1 MTETS
6 DHTSVPASV
15 VTQIPFLV
23 IFKDLTHV
31 FSKDAIG
38 REILG
43 IAFPAALA
51 LAADPIAS
59 LIDTAYIGRLGAVEL
74 AAVGVSIAIFN
85 QASRITIFPIVS
97 VTTSFVAQEDT
108 MEKMKED
115 EAKKN
120 KLVHANTLAVQDS
133 LEKGIASPTSNNINQ
148 PQQTPALDAKP
159 SCGNKANKKEK
170 KNIKSASTAMIIGL
184 ILGLVQAIVLIFSSK
199 VLLGV
204 MGVKPNSAV
213 LSPAHKYLTI
223 RSLGAPALLLS
234 LSMQGIFRGFKDT
247 KTPLYATIV
256 ADVINIILDPIF
268 IFVLHLGVSG
278 AAIAHVISQY
288 FMTLILFIRL
298 ATSDTKSSSGN
309 KANKKGKKNIKS
321 ASTAMIIGLILGL
334 VQAIFLIFSSKVLLG
349 VMGVK
354 PNSAVLSPA
363 HKYLTIRSLGAP
375 ALLLSLSMQGIF
387 RGFKD
392 TKTPLYA
399 TIVADV
405 INIILDPIFIFV
417 LHLGVSGAAI
427 AHVIS
432 QYFMTLILFIRLAS
446 KVNLMPP
453 NFRALQFGKFLKNGG
468 LLLAR
473 TIAVTFCQTLAA
485 AMAARLG
492 TTPMAAFQICL
503 QVWLTTSL
511 LADGLAV
518 AGQAILACSFAEKD
532 DNKVSSCASRVL
544 QVMSRSSS

>member
-148 PQQTPALDAKP
+148 PQQTP
-159 SCGNKANKKEK
+159 
-170 KNIKSASTAMIIGL
+170 
-184 ILGLVQAIVLIFSSK
+184 GLVQAIV
-199 VLLGV
+199 
-204 MGVKPNSAV
+204 
-213 LSPAHKYLTI
+213 
-223 RSLGAPALLLS
+223 
-234 LSMQGIFRGFKDT
+234 
-247 KTPLYATIV
+247 
-256 ADVINIILDPIF
+256 
-268 IFVLHLGVSG
+268 
-278 AAIAHVISQY
+278 
-288 FMTLILFIRL
+288 
-298 ATSDTKSSSGN
+298 
-309 KANKKGKKNIKS
+309 
-321 ASTAMIIGLILGL
+321 
-334 VQAIFLIFSSKVLLG
+334 LIFSSKVLLG

-453 NFRALQFGKFLKNGG
+453 NFGALQFGKFLKNGG

-492 TTPMAAFQICL
+492 TIPMAAFQICL

-532 DNKVSSCASRVL
+532 YNKVSSAASRVL
-544 QVMSRSSS
+544 QYLSIPMENYLGLGPDTHNYKEKSEPSEFDVQMGFVLGLGLSVFVGLGLYFGAGIFTKDPAVIHLIAIGIPFVAATQPINSLAFVLDGVNFGASDFAYTAYSMVGVAAISIAAIIYMAKFNGFLGIWIALTIYMGLRAITGIARIATGTGPWRYLRGRSPSSY

>member
-1 MTETS
+1 MTETG
-6 DHTSVPASV
+6 DLTSVPASV

-23 IFKDLTHV
+23 IFKELTRV

-97 VTTSFVAQEDT
+97 VTTSFVAEEDT
-108 MEKMKED
+108 MEKLKEEEK

-120 KLVHANTLAVQDS
+120 NLVHANTLAVQDS
-133 LEKGIASPTSNNINQ
+133 LEKGIASPTSNNMNQ
-148 PQQTPALDAKP
+148 PQQTPA
-159 SCGNKANKKEK
+159 
-170 KNIKSASTAMIIGL
+170 
-184 ILGLVQAIVLIFSSK
+184 
-199 VLLGV
+199 
-204 MGVKPNSAV
+204 
-213 LSPAHKYLTI
+213 
-223 RSLGAPALLLS
+223 
-234 LSMQGIFRGFKDT
+234 
-247 KTPLYATIV
+247 
-256 ADVINIILDPIF
+256 
-268 IFVLHLGVSG
+268 
-278 AAIAHVISQY
+278 
-288 FMTLILFIRL
+288 
-298 ATSDTKSSSGN
+298 SDTKSSSGN

-417 LHLGVSGAAI
+417 LHLGISGAAI

-432 QYFMTLILFIRLAS
+432 QYFMTLILFTRLAS

-453 NFRALQFGKFLKNGG
+453 NFAALQFGKFLKNGG

-492 TTPMAAFQICL
+492 ATPMAAFQICL

-544 QVMSRSSS
+544 QMGFVLGLGLSVFVGLGLYFGAGIFTKDPAVIHLIAIGIPFVAATQPINSLAFVLDGVNFGASDFAYTAYSMVGVAAISIAAIIYMAKFNGFLGIWIALTIYMGLRAITGIARIATGTGPWRYLRGRSPSSY

>member
-298 ATSDTKSSSGN
+298 A
-309 KANKKGKKNIKS
+309 
-321 ASTAMIIGLILGL
+321 
-334 VQAIFLIFSSKVLLG
+334 
-349 VMGVK
+349 
-354 PNSAVLSPA
+354 
-363 HKYLTIRSLGAP
+363 
-375 ALLLSLSMQGIF
+375 
-387 RGFKD
+387 
-392 TKTPLYA
+392 
-399 TIVADV
+399 
-405 INIILDPIFIFV
+405 
-417 LHLGVSGAAI
+417 
-427 AHVIS
+427 
-432 QYFMTLILFIRLAS
+432 S

-453 NFRALQFGKFLKNGG
+453 NFGALQFGKFLKNGG

-492 TTPMAAFQICL
+492 TIPMAAFQICL

-532 DNKVSSCASRVL
+532 YNKVSSAASRLYFGAGIFTKDPAVIHLIAIGIPFVAATQPINSLAFVL
-544 QVMSRSSS
+544 DGVNFGASDFAYTAYSMVGVAAISIAAIIYMAKFNGFLGIWIALTIYMGLRAITGIARIATGTGPWRYLRGRSPSSY

>member
-1 MTETS
+1 MQNDSLFSGRYQKINEDLRRNQNSFSTIMNTIEKSFNEKNTTNQTHRQSFCGEAPLMTEIS

-159 SCGNKANKKEK
+159 SSGNKANKKEK

-247 KTPLYATIV
+247 KTPLYATIY
-256 ADVINIILDPIF
+256 INGRCL
-268 IFVLHLGVSG
+268 
-278 AAIAHVISQY
+278 
-288 FMTLILFIRL
+288 
-298 ATSDTKSSSGN
+298 TSCNIVHTKM
-309 KANKKGKKNIKS
+309 K
-321 ASTAMIIGLILGL
+321 
-334 VQAIFLIFSSKVLLG
+334 
-349 VMGVK
+349 
-354 PNSAVLSPA
+354 
-363 HKYLTIRSLGAP
+363 
-375 ALLLSLSMQGIF
+375 
-387 RGFKD
+387 
-392 TKTPLYA
+392 
-399 TIVADV
+399 
-405 INIILDPIFIFV
+405 
-417 LHLGVSGAAI
+417 
-427 AHVIS
+427 
-432 QYFMTLILFIRLAS
+432 
-446 KVNLMPP
+446 
-453 NFRALQFGKFLKNGG
+453 GG

-532 DNKVSSCASRVL
+532 YNKVSSAASRVL
-544 QVMSRSSS
+544 QNYLGFVPGTHNYKKKSEPSEFDMQMGFVLGLGLSVFVGLGLYFGAGIFTKDPAVIHLIAIGIPFVAATQPINSLAFVLDGVNFGASDFAYTAYSMVGVAAISIAAIIHMAKFNGFLGIWIALTIYMGLRAITGIAR